1 VSCQTEIKG
10 SSTLFQGAAAK
21 SDCKCMKGSYDGEV
35 LHKTKSCVKCDEG
48 LQCDEAGLS
57 KPYQATGYYIDGAN
71 TKEVYLCSPPEACEG
86 GDWAASVCRKPRTGF
101 MCMTCP
107 EGLTLNSDLDDAS
120 AKGCKECAWT
130 SSVIVSLAPI
140 VVFCCLLT
148 IIFFTHHNALDD
160 NPVFTEAQNT
170 IGQLIMFV
178 QVTNACFSTRVKYGE
193 PMLSFM
199 DKVFAQID
207 PDKVLGHAPCLSEFM
222 KEPVTQYGI
231 TIISPMIMI
240 GCLFAAYFIS
250 LFGCNGKLMFDGV
263 FNVVGE
269 VLVEFYI
276 SVTLAIFGPF
286 DCYDH
291 PNGARSV
298 QKYPMIICGEGDH
311 GAMMVFAV
319 IGILAYPVNAICVS
333 MYFTWQLPRSMAA
346 NANDLRILI
355 RCHFL
360 FGRWKPETCWF
371 CNVTIMRNFFIAVF
385 PMIMPADQ
393 LDVTIVLMIMTL
405 MTALVLT
412 VWFKPRRNMAQNT
425 LDTFISVVQLIIM
438 TFGLSSVH
446 GQSVS
451 EPLSGFLLILLAL
464 VVTVVMS
471 LMVLKAF
478 QLLHPAGKKQVQ
490 YAVYLCHHAGA
501 GGAAARVLHS
511 MLLKAIRGRIF
522 YDIDNLPNDT
532 KLIDSI
538 KVSNNLVVVFGSET
552 LCRTWCIGAV
562 VAAYRKSIP
571 MQTVLF
577 TNPLS
582 EETICAAASGSGY
595 VKKSFVSSNVKGAK
609 SLVEVDTT
617 PLRGHGV
624 DQRFVHPAI
633 QALMSLD
640 TTMLNLRDE
649 SKLTTNFQSILDTM
663 PRNSC
668 DRGVPVDVVVSFI
681 FGPATTSSLPGS
693 MLILIDHMD
702 GDAVAVCRLLRSVF
716 SQKCTCLQDQDIAP
730 QDYAQIV
737 KN

>member
-1 VSCQTEIKG
+1 
-10 SSTLFQGAAAK
+10 
-21 SDCKCMKGSYDGEV
+21 
-35 LHKTKSCVKCDEG
+35 
-48 LQCDEAGLS
+48 
-57 KPYQATGYYIDGAN
+57 
-71 TKEVYLCSPPEACEG
+71 
-86 GDWAASVCRKPRTGF
+86 
-101 MCMTCP
+101 
-107 EGLTLNSDLDDAS
+107 
-120 AKGCKECAWT
+120 
-130 SSVIVSLAPI
+130 
-140 VVFCCLLT
+140 
-148 IIFFTHHNALDD
+148 
-160 NPVFTEAQNT
+160 
-170 IGQLIMFV
+170 
-178 QVTNACFSTRVKYGE
+178 
-193 PMLSFM
+193 
-199 DKVFAQID
+199 
-207 PDKVLGHAPCLSEFM
+207 
-222 KEPVTQYGI
+222 
-231 TIISPMIMI
+231 
-240 GCLFAAYFIS
+240 
-250 LFGCNGKLMFDGV
+250 
-263 FNVVGE
+263 
-269 VLVEFYI
+269 
-276 SVTLAIFGPF
+276 
-286 DCYDH
+286 
-291 PNGARSV
+291 
-298 QKYPMIICGEGDH
+298 
-311 GAMMVFAV
+311 MV
-319 IGILAYPVNAICVS
+319 
-333 MYFTWQLPRSMAA
+333 A
-346 NANDLRILI
+346 NANELRILI

-371 CNVTIMRNFFIAVF
+371 CNVTIIRNFFIAVF

-412 VWFKPRRNMAQNT
+412 VWFKPRRNTMQNM
-425 LDTFISVVQLIIM
+425 LDTFISVVQLVIM

-451 EPLSGFLLILLAL
+451 EPLSAFLLFLLAL
-464 VVTVVMS
+464 VITVVMS
-471 LMVLKAF
+471 LMLIKAF
-478 QLLHPAGKKQVQ
+478 QLVHPAGKAQVQ

-501 GGAAARVLHS
+501 GGAAARVFHA
-511 MLLKAIRGRIF
+511 MLLKAIKGRIF

-649 SKLTTNFQSILDTM
+649 SKLTTNFQFILDTM

-668 DRGVPVDVVVSFI
+668 DRGVPVDVVVSFM

-737 KN
+737 KNQHVETAIFLLTEKTLKCGVQLSRFALLWKNKPSVHVVPVVVGLTFDFPDEDYLYDLQLGKVLSLGSNAEKTLASFAGDTVSLKVIADSLTHVMTFLVIFINVANLKQRDLEKAMADALDRAQNKKGRRASFQNEDGQKAAEPQSNAIQDIDV